1 MKTKNKIQPL
11 FFDEFDIDT
20 QYQEMKK
27 KVNGLEK
34 EIYKFIG
41 PTKNKQAAIRARKA
55 LGEIRK
61 LGTELRKSISKQ
73 NGHNKSDYE

>member
-1 MKTKNKIQPL
+1 MKAKNNLQPL
-11 FFDEFDIDT
+11 FFDEFDIDS

-27 KVNGLEK
+27 KINGLEK

-61 LGTELRKSISKQ
+61 LSAELRKSISKQ
-73 NGHNKSDYE
+73 NGHNKNEY

>member
-1 MKTKNKIQPL
+1 MKAKNNLQPL
-11 FFDEFDIDT
+11 FFDEFDIDS

-27 KVNGLEK
+27 KINGLEK

-61 LGTELRKSISKQ
+61 LSSELRKSISKQ
-73 NGHNKSDYE
+73 NGHNKNEY